1 MAFFIVTDVKTSNP
15 TSLYNV
21 WTPVSG
27 TQQAELSSMPQHY
40 NSHTNVSIPS
50 LWVAAAAAAA
60 AVAATA
66 AASSTGMIV

>member
-1 MAFFIVTDVKTSNP
+1 MKTSNP
-15 TSLYNV
+15 TSQYNV
-21 WTPVSG
+21 WTAVSG
-27 TQQAELSSMPQHY
+27 TQQAELGSMPQHY
-40 NSHTNVSIPS
+40 NRHTNMSIPS